1 MEQHILKSLM
11 KMMLQ
16 PIDSDR
22 TMMNG
27 GNKMSNTITHDH
39 IQEAAAYI
47 QSKISETPEVGLIL
61 GSGLGVLAELVE
73 QPVTIAYGDIPHF
86 PVSTVEGHAGELLIG
101 KIAGRTVA
109 MMKGRFHMY
118 EGYGP
123 ELTAFPVRVMKAI
136 GVSKLLV
143 TNAAGGINTSY
154 KPGDLMLIS
163 DHLNMTGRN
172 PLIGANDNRLGVRF
186 PDMSQAYSPQLRQKA
201 KDVAA
206 SQGVELQEGVYVGFL
221 GPNYETPAEIRM
233 LRVLG
238 GDAVGM
244 STVSEV
250 IVAQHAGMEVLGISC
265 ISNMAA
271 GILDQ
276 PLSHDE
282 VMETAELV
290 RDQFLKLVIGIIPVM

>member
-154 KPGDLMLIS
+154 KPGDLMIIS

-206 SQGVELQEGVYVGFL
+206 AQGVELQEGVYVGFL